1 MGEVPR
7 GEDRSTPIRRLARLV
22 EPIHT
27 VCYYAPEINGFKEHG
42 FRGWWH
48 SYFGYRSAP
57 MGEVTAPVVTA
68 TFYNFA
74 PRMVERAVPGCW
86 SVMGAREV
94 RELQV
99 ELTGAALERCFA
111 TYDDPAGLAAA
122 AATLRSFV
130 SELPVGA
137 RPLYAAWAAQ
147 DWPAEEGTKGDLLS
161 LWHACTL
168 LREFRF
174 DGHNVALAAGELDG
188 CECHAMMTSHGHG
201 NAETIQAIR
210 GWTAD
215 EWAAAVE
222 RLVARG
228 WLHPDGTQTPE
239 GTAAR
244 RRIEEVTDE
253 LSAPALAGLDD
264 AATQD
269 LLSQLE
275 RVVKHLVDTG
285 EVAGVWPPPHVIVSA

>member
-7 GEDRSTPIRRLARLV
+7 GEDRSSPIRRLARLV

-27 VCYYAPEINGFKEHG
+27 VCYYAPEIDGFKEHG

-48 SYFGYRSAP
+48 SYFGYRAAP
-57 MGEVTAPVVTA
+57 MGEVSAATVIA

-86 SVMGAREV
+86 SVMSADEV
-94 RELQV
+94 RALQV
-99 ELTGAALERCFA
+99 TLTGAALERIFA
-111 TYDDPAGLAAA
+111 SYDDREGLAAA
-122 AATLRSFV
+122 ATTLRGFA

-137 RPLYAAWAAQ
+137 RPLYAGWAAQ
-147 DWPAEEGTKGDLLS
+147 EWPDGDLLR

-174 DGHNVALAAGELDG
+174 DAHNVALAAGGLDG

-210 GWTAD
+210 GWTVD
-215 EWAAAVE
+215 EWNAAVD

-228 WLHPDGTQTPE
+228 WLNADGSQTDE

-253 LSAPALAGLDD
+253 LSAAALSGLDD
-264 AATQD
+264 AAAEA

-275 RVVKHLVDTG
+275 RVVKHLIDTG
-285 EVAGVWPPPHVIVSA
+285 EVAGVWPPPHVIVAK

>member
-57 MGEVTAPVVTA
+57 MGEVNAAVVTA

-74 PRMVERAVPGCW
+74 PNMVERAVPGCW
-86 SVMGAREV
+86 DVMGAREV
-94 RELQV
+94 RALQV

-111 TYDDPAGLAAA
+111 SYDDRDGLAAA
-122 AATLRSFV
+122 VQTLRGIV
-130 SELPVGA
+130 VDLPVGA
-137 RPLYAAWAAQ
+137 RPLYAAWAAEE
-147 DWPAEEGTKGDLLS
+147 WPDGDLLG

-174 DGHNVALAAGELDG
+174 DGHNIALAAGELDG

-210 GWTAD
+210 GWTVA
-215 EWAAAVE
+215 EWDAAVE

-228 WLHPDGTQTPE
+228 WLNADGTQTAA

-253 LSAPALAGLDD
+253 LSAAALSALDE
-264 AATQD
+264 AAAEE
-269 LLSQLE
+269 LLGALE

-285 EVAGVWPPPHVIVSA
+285 EVAGVWPPPHVIVAA